1 LNSKYVF
8 SLFFSFNLDYC
19 LDGKLTDTAVPNDL
33 KTITRSG
40 LSHHLKT
47 RSSKSQ
53 NLCMERDNELSFQDM
68 YGIQNLNSQFIANV
82 SRLHLATQLA
92 ILRKANL
99 LEKEPKIE
107 SASTTYRASTTMAK
121 ELALTET
128 SGTSDVIEEIENN
141 CGKLV

>member
-1 LNSKYVF
+1 
-8 SLFFSFNLDYC
+8 
-19 LDGKLTDTAVPNDL
+19 
-33 KTITRSG
+33 
-40 LSHHLKT
+40 
-47 RSSKSQ
+47 
-53 NLCMERDNELSFQDM
+53 MERDNELSFQDM